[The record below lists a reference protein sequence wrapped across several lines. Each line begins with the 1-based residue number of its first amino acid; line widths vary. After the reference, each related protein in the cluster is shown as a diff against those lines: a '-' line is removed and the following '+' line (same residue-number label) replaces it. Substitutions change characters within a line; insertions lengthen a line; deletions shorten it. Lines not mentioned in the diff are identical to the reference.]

1 MQSQLARPALVR
13 TAAYKDEIPMSDG
26 EDFFQGH
33 GGSIELS
40 ATTLTIKRKGVLAFV
55 TQGMKGDKEIPVS
68 LLTALQFKPAGMFT
82 NGYIQ
87 FSFQG
92 GSEAKSG
99 VFQAASDENT
109 VLFTKDQ
116 QARFEVLR
124 SRLQPLI
131 GRTSA
136 PAAQSS
142 YLDDLER
149 LAKLRSSGILT
160 EEEFQAKKKQIL
172 GL

>member
-1 MQSQLARPALVR
+1 MIDGV
-13 TAAYKDEIPMSDG
+13 EI
-26 EDFFQGH
+26 FKGH

-40 ATTLTIKRKGVLAFV
+40 GASITIKRKGVLAFM
-55 TQGMKGDKEIPVS
+55 TQGLKGDKEIPIS
-68 LLTALQFKPAGMFT
+68 LLTAIQFKAAGIFT

-92 GSEAKSG
+92 GSEAKG
-99 VFQAASDENT
+99 GAIQAASDENT

-116 QARFEVLR
+116 QPAFDILR
-124 SRLQPLI
+124 EKLQSRI
-131 GRTSA
+131 GKPVPSNG
-136 PAAQSS
+136 QGS

-149 LAKLRSSGILT
+149 LAALRSSGALT
-160 EEEFQAKKKQIL
+160 EDEFQIKKRQIL

>member
-1 MQSQLARPALVR
+1 MNEGV
-13 TAAYKDEIPMSDG
+13 EV
-26 EDFFQGH
+26 FQGH
-33 GGSIELS
+33 GGSIELNNTS
-40 ATTLTIKRKGVLAFV
+40 ITIKRKGVLSFM
-55 TQGMKGDKEIPVS
+55 TQGLKGDKEIPIS
-68 LLTALQFKPAGMFT
+68 LLTAVQFKAAGTFT

-92 GSEAKSG
+92 GSEAKGG

-109 VLFTKDQ
+109 VLFTKAQ
-116 QARFEVLR
+116 QPEFDTLR
-124 SRLQPLI
+124 AKLQSRI
-131 GRTSA
+131 GR
-136 PAAQSS
+136 PADKSGQGS

-149 LAKLRSSGILT
+149 LAALRSNGILT

>member
-1 MQSQLARPALVR
+1 
-13 TAAYKDEIPMSDG
+13 MSDG
-26 EDFFQGH
+26 VEFFKGH

-40 ATTLTIKRKGVLAFV
+40 ATTVTIKRKGVLAFV
-55 TQGMKGDKEIPVS
+55 TQGLKGDKEIPIS
-68 LLTALQFKPAGMFT
+68 LLTALQFKSAGMFT

-92 GSEAKSG
+92 GSEAKG
-99 VFQAASDENT
+99 GAFQAASDENT

-116 QARFEVLR
+116 QPAFEALR
-124 SRLQPLI
+124 GKLQPLI
-131 GRTSA
+131 GQVSA
-136 PAAQSS
+136 PVVQKS

-149 LAKLRSSGILT
+149 LASLRSSGILT

>member
-1 MQSQLARPALVR
+1 MIDGVEV
-13 TAAYKDEIPMSDG
+13 YK
-26 EDFFQGH
+26 GH

-40 ATTLTIKRKGVLAFV
+40 DASITIRRKGVLAFV
-55 TQGMKGDKEIPVS
+55 TQGLKGDKEIPIS
-68 LLTALQFKPAGMFT
+68 LLTAIQFRSAGLFT

-92 GSEAKSG
+92 GSEAKG
-99 VFQAASDENT
+99 GAFQAASDENT

-116 QARFEVLR
+116 QPAFEVLR
-124 SRLQPLI
+124 GKLQPLI
-131 GRTSA
+131 GRPSA
-136 PAAQSS
+136 PIVQGS

-149 LAKLRSSGILT
+149 LATLRTNGILT

>member
-1 MQSQLARPALVR
+1 MG
-13 TAAYKDEIPMSDG
+13 DG
-26 EDFFQGH
+26 VEFFKGH

-40 ATTLTIKRKGVLAFV
+40 DTTVTIKRKGVLAFV
-55 TQGMKGDKEIPVS
+55 TQGLKGDKEIPIS
-68 LLTALQFKPAGMFT
+68 LLTALQFKSAGMFT

-92 GSEAKSG
+92 GSEAKG
-99 VFQAASDENT
+99 GAFQAASDENT

-116 QARFEVLR
+116 QPAFEMLR
-124 SRLQPLI
+124 GKLQPLI

-136 PAAQSS
+136 PVAQGS

-149 LAKLRSSGILT
+149 LATLRSNGILT

>member
-1 MQSQLARPALVR
+1 
-13 TAAYKDEIPMSDG
+13 MSEG
-26 EDFFQGH
+26 VELFKGH
-33 GGSIELS
+33 GGSVELS
-40 ATTLTIKRKGVLAFV
+40 DSTITIKRKGVLSFV
-55 TQGMKGDKEIPVS
+55 TQGLKGDKEIPIS
-68 LLTALQFKPAGMFT
+68 LLTALQFKAAGMFT

-92 GSEAKSG
+92 GSEAKGG

-116 QARFEVLR
+116 QAAFEVLR
-124 SRLQPLI
+124 GKLQPRI
-131 GRTSA
+131 GRPTA
-136 PAAQSS
+136 PIEQGS

-149 LAKLRSSGILT
+149 LAALRTSGILT

>member
-1 MQSQLARPALVR
+1 
-13 TAAYKDEIPMSDG
+13 MSG
-26 EDFFQGH
+26 GVEVFMGH

-40 ATTLTIKRKGVLAFV
+40 DASITIRRKGVLSFM
-55 TQGMKGDKEIPVS
+55 TQGLKGDKEIPIS
-68 LLTALQFKPAGMFT
+68 LLTAVQYKSAGTFT

-92 GSEAKSG
+92 GSEAKGG
-99 VFQAASDENT
+99 VFQAAADENT
-109 VLFTKDQ
+109 VLFTKAQ
-116 QARFEVLR
+116 QPAFDSLR
-124 SRLQPLI
+124 VKLQSRI
-131 GRTSA
+131 GRSAA
-136 PAAQSS
+136 PAAPGGSGS

-149 LAKLRSSGILT
+149 LAALRSSGILT